1 MEETGV
7 VGIPWWGL
15 PVWGCQIPWVRCRTW
30 PSLGTI
36 ACLSRTFSYV
46 LCVHSDNR
54 VSRVSREVQLC
65 ASSPY
70 SVCSSENVPVLV
82 SVFRLATLR
91 LKRRLRSPR
100 STQVLRVLAIRW
112 ATQLLLVRSCSPS
125 AQGDPCCSLP
135 VDAAGRDCDR

>member
-1 MEETGV
+1 MRALCWKDGVCMEETGV

-54 VSRVSREVQLC
+54 VSRVSREV
-65 ASSPY
+65 SSVRALFVFVRQKTFQSWFPY
-70 SVCSSENVPVLV
+70 
-82 SVFRLATLR
+82 FRLATLR

-100 STQVLRVLAIRW
+100 ST
-112 ATQLLLVRSCSPS
+112 
-125 AQGDPCCSLP
+125 
-135 VDAAGRDCDR
+135 

>member
-54 VSRVSREVQLC
+54 VSRVSREVSSVRALC
-65 ASSPY
+65 ELSLCLFVRKRSSPGFRISDSPHSVSNDGSAAPGQHKYREY
-70 SVCSSENVPVLV
+70 SLSGG
-82 SVFRLATLR
+82 
-91 LKRRLRSPR
+91 
-100 STQVLRVLAIRW
+100 
-112 ATQLLLVRSCSPS
+112 LLN
-125 AQGDPCCSLP
+125 CC
-135 VDAAGRDCDR
+135 